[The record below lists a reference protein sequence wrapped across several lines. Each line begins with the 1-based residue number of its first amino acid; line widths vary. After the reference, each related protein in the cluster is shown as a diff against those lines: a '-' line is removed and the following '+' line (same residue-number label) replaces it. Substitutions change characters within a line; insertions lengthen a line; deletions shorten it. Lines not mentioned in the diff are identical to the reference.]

1 MLRQSG
7 LSVRAHGRRSLEF
20 KLEHELG
27 KKDRPWFRTRALFV
41 FPSSLAM
48 SEERLSRSRW
58 YANLRAYLRL
68 HPPAASLSEL
78 TEVKL
83 YSDAEVAVA
92 EGVVTKRRAAKKLRR
107 LFRLHAQ
114 RLRDASR
121 LAREQVIG
129 ELKESGSEAALASAN
144 TFVNALNAA
153 RRPLRDCAAQVPTD
167 PDHKLG
173 RLIRRCDE
181 WLSLEVSAQLLQV
194 MHAVQELGLV
204 VPMACHDLLGSEE
217 RWRGERNYPSD
228 RLNPQRDGSA
238 LLMRMSRLKKL
249 MGTALHLD
257 LSAEAP
263 SSGVQDLAFAIAA
276 SVAMLWAVGMQI
288 ITWWFVGNPVS
299 PDAAPETI
307 LTFTVVAVLAY
318 ALKDKIKEGL
328 RGWFRARIPDW
339 LFDRKQV
346 GRDDEEEMATAQEST
361 RFLNLNELSES
372 DRAWFESSSPL
383 GVPVDVISYQRTTV
397 LHADRLREGQ
407 PDIAGLTEIV
417 RFALRPWLTHM
428 DNLRQPIWHRED
440 SSEIV
445 KSKALRMY
453 PVVLLIE
460 LSRPKETLR
469 FTYQLH
475 VSQRGLEAVERI

>member
-1 MLRQSG
+1 MLLQSG

-27 KKDRPWFRTRALFV
+27 RKDRPSFRTRALFV

-68 HPPAASLSEL
+68 YLPPASLSEL
-78 TEVKL
+78 AEVKL
-83 YSDAEVAVA
+83 YFNAEDAVA
-92 EGVVTKRRAAKKLRR
+92 EGVVSKRRAAKKLRR

-114 RLRDASR
+114 RLRDASG
-121 LAREQVIG
+121 LAREKVIS
-129 ELKESGSEAALASAN
+129 ELAESGHEAALASAN
-144 TFVNALNAA
+144 SFVAELDAA
-153 RRPLRDCAAQVPTD
+153 RLPLRNCAGQVRTD

-181 WLSLEVSAQLLQV
+181 WLSLEVSGQLLQV
-194 MHAVQELGLV
+194 MHALQEHDLV
-204 VPMACHDLLGSEE
+204 VPKACHDLLDTEE
-217 RWRGERNYPSD
+217 RWRESQSYPSHLFD
-228 RLNPQRDGSA
+228 PQRDGSA
-238 LLMRMSRLKKL
+238 LLMCTSRLKKL
-249 MGTALHLD
+249 MGTSLHLD

-263 SSGVQDLAFAIAA
+263 SSGIQDLAFAIAA

-346 GRDDEEEMATAQEST
+346 GRDDDEEMATAQEST
-361 RFLNLNELSES
+361 RFLGLDELSDS
-372 DRAWFESSSPL
+372 DRAWFKSSSPL

-397 LHADRLREGQ
+397 LHADRLREAQ

-428 DNLRQPIWHRED
+428 DNLSQPFWHRDD
-440 SSEIV
+440 SAHIV
-445 KSKALRMY
+445 KRKALRMY

-469 FTYQLH
+469 FTYKLH
-475 VSQRGLEAVERI
+475 VSQRGLEEVERV